1 MKPQKAYDCHSEG
14 TNMAELRLYT
24 TGEGVIAQSE
34 FALEELADTIKG
46 KGSAWLD
53 ILKPGEEVKSFLEEL
68 GVDELAVED
77 IFGHASDTVQRFHG
91 HRFIV
96 VRARD
101 ADNRLDTEP
110 VAIILKGELMIT
122 VRGTRIPALDVF
134 SRRLK
139 TADDDEVAMGV
150 DFLLYELLDS
160 IADDWTPILSEYSN
174 NLDGL
179 EYQVFDPTKSYDGL
193 LEGLHDLKRLLRE
206 ASKSIESLQSAC
218 LRLLK
223 PGERLINENTLP
235 FFTDLQQLST
245 TLVKRCA
252 AYSAGATSTRDTYL
266 SHVSMDLARSNSQLT
281 EVMTTL
287 TIIGAIMLPLTLIA
301 GIFGMNTQLP
311 FNASEIG
318 FWPVIGIMSAFTL
331 MMLGYFNK
339 KGWLG

>member
-1 MKPQKAYDCHSEG
+1 
-14 TNMAELRLYT
+14 MAELRLQT
-24 TGEGVIAQSE
+24 TGAGVIASSE
-34 FALEELADTIKG
+34 FTLGGLEASVEG
-46 KGSAWLD
+46 KGTAWLD
-53 ILKPGEEVKSFLEEL
+53 ILKPDDEIKEWLE
-68 GVDELAVED
+68 GIGIDELAIED
-77 IFGHASDTVQRFHG
+77 IFGHASDTVQRFDG
-91 HRFIV
+91 HRFVV

-110 VAIILKGELMIT
+110 IAIILRDHMMIT

-139 TADDDEVAMGV
+139 TADDDEIAIGV

-174 NLDGL
+174 RLDDL
-179 EYQVFDPTKSYDGL
+179 EYRVFDPSRAYDGL

-206 ASKSIESLQSAC
+206 ATKSIESLQSAC

-223 PGERLINENTLP
+223 SGERLINESCLV
-235 FFTDLQQLST
+235 FFTDLQQLSN

-266 SHVSMDLARSNSQLT
+266 SHVNMSLARSNAKLT

-301 GIFGMNTQLP
+301 GIFGMNTELP
-311 FNASEIG
+311 AELDEIG
-318 FWPVIGIMSAFTL
+318 GFWTIMAGMAIFSLL
-331 MMLGYFNK
+331 MLTWFRRK
-339 KGWLG
+339 DWI

>member
-1 MKPQKAYDCHSEG
+1 
-14 TNMAELRLYT
+14 MAELRLQT
-24 TGEGVIAQSE
+24 TGAGVIASSE
-34 FALEELADTIKG
+34 FTLGGLEASVEG
-46 KGSAWLD
+46 KGTAWLD
-53 ILKPGEEVKSFLEEL
+53 ILKPDDEIKEWLE
-68 GVDELAVED
+68 GIGIDELAIED
-77 IFGHASDTVQRFHG
+77 IFGHASDTVQRFDG
-91 HRFIV
+91 HRFVV

-110 VAIILKGELMIT
+110 IAIILRDNMMIT

-139 TADDDEVAMGV
+139 TADDDEIAIGV

-174 NLDGL
+174 RLDDL
-179 EYQVFDPTKSYDGL
+179 EYRVFDPSRAYDGL

-206 ASKSIESLQSAC
+206 ATKSIESLQSAC

-223 PGERLINENTLP
+223 SGERLINESCLV
-235 FFTDLQQLST
+235 FFTDLQQLSN

-266 SHVSMDLARSNSQLT
+266 SHVNMSLARSNAKLT

-301 GIFGMNTQLP
+301 GIFGMNTELP
-311 FNASEIG
+311 AELDEIG
-318 FWPVIGIMSAFTL
+318 GFWTIMAGMAIFSLL
-331 MMLGYFNK
+331 MLTWFRRK
-339 KGWLG
+339 DWI

>member
-1 MKPQKAYDCHSEG
+1 
-14 TNMAELRLYT
+14 MAELRLQT
-24 TGEGVIAQSE
+24 TGAGVIASSE
-34 FALEELADTIKG
+34 FTLGGLEASVEG
-46 KGSAWLD
+46 KGTAWLD
-53 ILKPGEEVKSFLEEL
+53 ILKPDDEIKEWLE
-68 GVDELAVED
+68 GIGIDELAIED
-77 IFGHASDTVQRFHG
+77 IFGHASDTVQRFDG
-91 HRFIV
+91 HRFVV

-110 VAIILKGELMIT
+110 IAIILRDNMMIT

-139 TADDDEVAMGV
+139 TADDDEIAIGV

-174 NLDGL
+174 RLDDL
-179 EYQVFDPTKSYDGL
+179 EYRVFDPSRAYDGL

-206 ASKSIESLQSAC
+206 ATKSIESLQSAC

-223 PGERLINENTLP
+223 SGERLINESCLV
-235 FFTDLQQLST
+235 FFTDLQQLSN

-266 SHVSMDLARSNSQLT
+266 SHVNMSLARSNAKLT

-301 GIFGMNTQLP
+301 GIFGMNTELP
-311 FNASEIG
+311 AELDEIG
-318 FWPVIGIMSAFTL
+318 GFWTIMAGMAIFSLL
-331 MMLGYFNK
+331 MLTWFRRK
-339 KGWLG
+339 DWV

>member
-1 MKPQKAYDCHSEG
+1 
-14 TNMAELRLYT
+14 MAELRLQT
-24 TGEGVIAQSE
+24 TGAGVIASSE
-34 FALEELADTIKG
+34 FTLAGIEEVVKG

-53 ILKPGEEVKSFLEEL
+53 ILKPDEEVKQWLENI
-68 GVDELAVED
+68 GIDELAVED

-110 VAIILKGELMIT
+110 VAIILRGDLMIT

-139 TADDDEVAMGV
+139 TADDDEIAIGV

-174 NLDGL
+174 KLDDL
-179 EYQVFDPTKSYDGL
+179 EYQVFDPSKAYEGL

-223 PGERLINENTLP
+223 PGERLINESSLA
-235 FFTDLQQLST
+235 FFTDLQQLSN
-245 TLVKRCA
+245 TLVKRCS

-266 SHVSMDLARSNSQLT
+266 SHVSMDLARSNAKLT

-311 FNASEIG
+311 AQLDEIG
-318 FWPVIGIMSAFTL
+318 GFWSIMAGMSIFSIT
-331 MMLGYFNK
+331 MLAWFRK
-339 KGWLG
+339 KNWI

>member
-1 MKPQKAYDCHSEG
+1 
-14 TNMAELRLYT
+14 MAELRLQT
-24 TGEGVIAQSE
+24 TDGGVIASSE
-34 FALEELADTIKG
+34 FTLDGLDEVVKG
-46 KGSAWLD
+46 KGTAWLD
-53 ILKPGEEVKSFLEEL
+53 ILKPDDEVKSWLESI
-68 GVDELAVED
+68 GIDELAIED
-77 IFGHASDTVQRFHG
+77 IFGHASDTVQRFQD

-110 VAIILKGELMIT
+110 VAIILRENLMIT

-134 SRRLK
+134 RRRLK
-139 TADDDEVAMGV
+139 TADADEIAIGV

-174 NLDGL
+174 KLDDL
-179 EYQVFDPTKSYDGL
+179 EYQVFDPAKSYEGL

-223 PGERLINENTLP
+223 PGERLIIESSLA
-235 FFTDLQQLST
+235 FFTDLQQLAN
-245 TLVKRCA
+245 TLVKRCS

-266 SHVSMDLARSNSQLT
+266 SHVSMDLALSNAKLT

-301 GIFGMNTQLP
+301 GIFGMNTKLPAQLD
-311 FNASEIG
+311 ELGG
-318 FWPVIGIMSAFTL
+318 FWTIMGGMALFSII
-331 MMLGYFNK
+331 MLSWFRRK
-339 KGWLG
+339 KWI

>member
-1 MKPQKAYDCHSEG
+1 
-14 TNMAELRLYT
+14 MAELRLQT
-24 TGEGVIAQSE
+24 TGAGVIASSE
-34 FALEELADTIKG
+34 FTLGELEASVEG
-46 KGSAWLD
+46 KGTAWLD
-53 ILKPGEEVKSFLEEL
+53 ILKPDDEIKEWLESI
-68 GVDELAVED
+68 GIDELAIED
-77 IFGHASDTVQRFHG
+77 IFGHASDTVQRFDG
-91 HRFIV
+91 HRFVV

-110 VAIILKGELMIT
+110 IAIILRDNMMIT

-139 TADDDEVAMGV
+139 TADDDEIAIGV

-174 NLDGL
+174 KLDDL
-179 EYQVFDPTKSYDGL
+179 EYRVFDPSRAYDGL

-206 ASKSIESLQSAC
+206 ATKSIESLQSAC

-223 PGERLINENTLP
+223 SGERLINESCLV
-235 FFTDLQQLST
+235 FFTDLQQLSN

-266 SHVSMDLARSNSQLT
+266 SHVNLSLARSNAKLT

-287 TIIGAIMLPLTLIA
+287 AIIGAIMLPLTLIA
-301 GIFGMNTQLP
+301 GIFGMNTELP
-311 FNASEIG
+311 AELDEIG
-318 FWPVIGIMSAFTL
+318 GFWTILAGMAIFSLL
-331 MMLGYFNK
+331 MLTWFRRK
-339 KGWLG
+339 DWV

>member
-1 MKPQKAYDCHSEG
+1 
-14 TNMAELRLYT
+14 MAELRLQT
-24 TGEGVIAQSE
+24 TGAGVIASSE
-34 FALEELADTIKG
+34 FTLGGLEASVEG
-46 KGSAWLD
+46 KGTAWLD
-53 ILKPGEEVKSFLEEL
+53 ILKPDDEIKEWLE
-68 GVDELAVED
+68 GIGIDELAIED
-77 IFGHASDTVQRFHG
+77 IFGHASDTVQRFDG
-91 HRFIV
+91 HRFVV

-110 VAIILKGELMIT
+110 IAIILRDNMMIT

-139 TADDDEVAMGV
+139 TADDDEIAIGV

-174 NLDGL
+174 RLDDL
-179 EYQVFDPTKSYDGL
+179 EYRVFDPSRAYDGL

-206 ASKSIESLQSAC
+206 ATKSIESLQSAC

-223 PGERLINENTLP
+223 PGERLINESCLV
-235 FFTDLQQLST
+235 FFTDLQQLSN

-266 SHVSMDLARSNSQLT
+266 SHVNLSLARSNAKLT

-301 GIFGMNTQLP
+301 GIFGMNTELP
-311 FNASEIG
+311 AELDEIG
-318 FWPVIGIMSAFTL
+318 GFWTIMAGMAIFSLL
-331 MMLGYFNK
+331 MLTWFRRK
-339 KGWLG
+339 DWI

>member
-1 MKPQKAYDCHSEG
+1 
-14 TNMAELRLYT
+14 MAELRLQT
-24 TGEGVIAQSE
+24 TGAGVIPNSE
-34 FALEELADTIKG
+34 FTLGDLEEVIEG
-46 KGSAWLD
+46 KGNAWLD
-53 ILKPGEEVKSFLEEL
+53 ILKPDEEIKEWLQSL

-77 IFGHASDTVQRFHG
+77 IFGHASDTVQRFDQ

-110 VAIILKGELMIT
+110 VAIILHGDLMIT

-139 TADDDEVAMGV
+139 TADDDEIAIGI

-174 NLDGL
+174 KLDGL
-179 EYQVFDPTKSYDGL
+179 EYQVFDPSNSYDGL

-218 LRLLK
+218 FRLLK
-223 PGERLINENTLP
+223 PGERLIAESALP
-235 FFTDLQQLST
+235 FYTDLQQLAN

-266 SHVSMDLARSNSQLT
+266 SHISMDLALSNARLT

-301 GIFGMNTQLP
+301 GIFGMNTELPAQL
-311 FNASEIG
+311 NELGG
-318 FWPVIGIMSAFTL
+318 FWSIMASMIIFSVL
-331 MMLGYFNK
+331 MLAWFNK
-339 KGWLG
+339 KGWLSN

>member
-1 MKPQKAYDCHSEG
+1 
-14 TNMAELRLYT
+14 MAELRLQT
-24 TGEGVIAQSE
+24 TGAGVISSSE
-34 FALEELADTIKG
+34 FTLSEVEAVVKG
-46 KGSAWLD
+46 KGTTWLD
-53 ILKPGEEVKSFLEEL
+53 ILKPDEEVKVWLEDI
-68 GVDELAVED
+68 GIDELAIED

-91 HRFIV
+91 HRFVV

-110 VAIILKGELMIT
+110 VAIILRDDMMIT

-139 TADDDEVAMGV
+139 TADDDDVAIGV

-174 NLDGL
+174 KLDDL
-179 EYQVFDPTKSYDGL
+179 EYQVFDPSRSYENL

-206 ASKSIESLQSAC
+206 ASKSIESLQAAC

-223 PGERLINENTLP
+223 PGERLINESSLEY
-235 FFTDLQQLST
+235 FTDLQQLVI
-245 TLVKRCA
+245 TLVKRCT

-266 SHVSMDLARSNSQLT
+266 SHVSMDLALSNAKLT

-311 FNASEIG
+311 AQLDEIG
-318 FWPVIGIMSAFTL
+318 GFWTIMVG
-331 MMLGYFNK
+331 MLIFSIVMLSWFHRK
-339 KGWLG
+339 EWI